1 MGTEK
6 ETNRVMT
13 GVESDYN
20 DVVSDIA
27 EELVARLNVEEDGTI
42 IDMFQTGSFDPWQL
56 FVFYSALEKALMSF
70 RTDKRKKT
78 VIVHAQPEAL
88 VGTGP
93 VVMPVS
99 TMVEHICMSRM
110 NDLSE
115 GRLETGLL
123 TVSSESIDYEGVN
136 LKGRYVVIICDIHD
150 HESPYLSECIRLCK
164 EMKASHVVAVPLM
177 VWNPDLIDHLTE
189 ESIKADLSYENRTLS

>member
-56 FVFYSALEKALMSF
+56 FVFYSALEKALKGF
-70 RTDKRKKT
+70 RTDRRKKT

-136 LKGRYVVIICDIHD
+136 LKGRYVVIVCDIHD

>member
-136 LKGRYVVIICDIHD
+136 LKGRYVVIVCDIHD

>member
-70 RTDKRKKT
+70 RTDRRKKT

-136 LKGRYVVIICDIHD
+136 LKGRYVVIVCDIHD

>member
-1 MGTEK
+1 MGTDK
-6 ETNRVMT
+6 EITSVMT

-20 DVVSDIA
+20 EVVTDIA
-27 EELVARLNVEEDGTI
+27 EELLARLNVEEDGTI

-56 FVFYSALEKALMSF
+56 FVFYSALEKALMGF

-123 TVSSESIDYEGVN
+123 TVSSESIDYEGVS

-150 HESPYLSECIRLCK
+150 HESPYLAECIRLCK
-164 EMKASHVVAVPLM
+164 EMKASHVVAIPLM
-177 VWNPDLIDHLTE
+177 VWNPALIDHLTE